1 MFKMNSIDK
10 INKLDKSDFL
20 AIFGNVF
27 EKTEWIA
34 KKVFNLKPF
43 NSLDDLFSK
52 MTLEYENC
60 GKNDILKILNAHP
73 DLVVEKKLTKDSEKE
88 QSNANLNNC
97 TLKEFKEFK
106 ELNLKYKKK
115 FNFPFIIA
123 VSGKSRTEILKKF
136 RYRINNSVNKEF
148 DEAKNQVKKIAII
161 RLNNIINN

>member
-1 MFKMNSIDK
+1 MFKMNSVDK

-20 AIFGNVF
+20 TIFGNVF

-34 KKVFNLKPF
+34 KNVFNLKPF
-43 NSLDDLFSK
+43 NSLDDLLSK

-60 GKNDILKILNAHP
+60 EKNDILKILNAHP
-73 DLVVEKKLTKDSEKE
+73 DLAVEKKLTKDSEKE
-88 QSNANLNNC
+88 QTGANLNNC
-97 TLKEFKEFK
+97 TDEEFKEFK

-123 VSGKSRTEILKKF
+123 VSGKNRIEILEIFKN
-136 RYRINNSVNKEF
+136 RINNSVDKEF
-148 DEAKNQVKKIAII
+148 NEAKNQVKKIAII